1 MGIAHGRDGTCR
13 SDDKWRDIIGR
24 SSAHTELFQSPSE
37 AGNGRRQNDFIRK
50 KRRKKDTMSAFTRA
64 ASPPLHSH
72 TAAKPRHAAHAH
84 GHPLRPSLPVARS
97 PPLLPPG
104 GEPAAGRRGIA
115 ASALALGLLA
125 AAAAPGARAESW
137 GTRSFLIERFFQP
150 GLSPEDAAA
159 RIRQTAEGLHDL
171 RGMLDTMSWRYVI
184 FYIRLKSAYLSQD
197 LKNAAATLP
206 EGRRRAYVSK
216 ANELV
221 DNMAEFDYYVRTPK
235 VYESYLFYEKT
246 LKSID
251 DLVEMLA

>member
-1 MGIAHGRDGTCR
+1 MGIARGRDGTRR
-13 SDDKWRDIIGR
+13 SDDKWRDIIGS
-24 SSAHTELFQSPSE
+24 SSARTELFQSTSE

-50 KRRKKDTMSAFTRA
+50 KKRKQNIMNAFARA
-64 ASPPLHSH
+64 ASPPLHSR
-72 TAAKPRHAAHAH
+72 TTAKPRHAHAH

-97 PPLLPPG
+97 PPLPPG
-104 GEPAAGRRGIA
+104 GGPAAGRRGIA
-115 ASALALGLLA
+115 ASALALGLL

-221 DNMAEFDYYVRTPK
+221 DNMAEVSAPH
-235 VYESYLFYEKT
+235 S
-246 LKSID
+246 
-251 DLVEMLA
+251 

>member
-1 MGIAHGRDGTCR
+1 M
-13 SDDKWRDIIGR
+13 
-24 SSAHTELFQSPSE
+24 
-37 AGNGRRQNDFIRK
+37 N
-50 KRRKKDTMSAFTRA
+50 AFTRA
-64 ASPPLHSH
+64 TSPPLHSQ
-72 TAAKPRHAAHAH
+72 TTAKPRHNHR
-84 GHPLRPSLPVARS
+84 LRPSLPVVRS
-97 PPLLPPG
+97 SLSG
-104 GEPAAGRRGIA
+104 GGPVADRRGIV
-115 ASALALGLLA
+115 ASTLGLGLL

-137 GTRSFLIERFFQP
+137 GTRSFLLERFFQP

>member
-1 MGIAHGRDGTCR
+1 M
-13 SDDKWRDIIGR
+13 
-24 SSAHTELFQSPSE
+24 
-37 AGNGRRQNDFIRK
+37 N
-50 KRRKKDTMSAFTRA
+50 AFTRA
-64 ASPPLHSH
+64 TSPPLHSQ
-72 TAAKPRHAAHAH
+72 TTAKPRHTHR
-84 GHPLRPSLPVARS
+84 LRPSLPVVRS
-97 PPLLPPG
+97 SLSG
-104 GEPAAGRRGIA
+104 GEPVADRRGIV
-115 ASALALGLLA
+115 ASTLGLGLGLL

-137 GTRSFLIERFFQP
+137 GTRSFLLERFFQP

-221 DNMAEFDYYVRTPK
+221 DNMAEVRAPH
-235 VYESYLFYEKT
+235 S
-246 LKSID
+246 
-251 DLVEMLA
+251 